1 MQMNLKAPSLFFFSP
16 LRVIYF
22 NHLAFLLMTAGS
34 CKDGRPGGEV
44 PMVEPLGGEI
54 QRWRAVLGGS
64 PNNTGRRVV
73 RGGGH
78 FGIHKT
84 WLRLQLQVLS
94 AVTLSKIMKA
104 LGSRGFPG
112 LWMGREH

>member
-1 MQMNLKAPSLFFFSP
+1 
-16 LRVIYF
+16 
-22 NHLAFLLMTAGS
+22 MTAGS
-34 CKDGRPGGEV
+34 CKDGRPEGEV

-84 WLRLQLQVLS
+84 WLKLQLQVLS
-94 AVTLSKIMKA
+94 AVTLSKIIKA
-104 LGSRGFPG
+104 LGSWGFPWSVDG
-112 LWMGREH
+112 QGALNEVIDVADVFHTVLGRQ